1 MTVSMDKKYV
11 TRDGLYNAKVIY
23 IHDKGDQ
30 PVIVLAEYKRDLA
43 SNTVFRTQ
51 LNGKVWHDAE
61 SGFDLI
67 EVPEATQDGWIEFDA
82 ETDEVPF
89 LHMHDMI
96 EVKFDND
103 YVSTPVPAWS
113 VDFDTSRDPVVAYR
127 VVKEA
132 EHPEKK
138 SLPIEVFVDV
148 AEAAERR
155 VLLGNHGLQ
164 PHEVAKTA
172 REAAVRATLKL
183 AGAKP

>member
-11 TRDGLYNAKVIY
+11 TRDGLYGAKVIY

-61 SGFDLI
+61 NGFDLI
-67 EVPEATQDGWIEFDA
+67 EVPEDNPSEWVEFDA
-82 ETDEVPF
+82 ENDEVPF

-96 EVKFDND
+96 DVKFINGIDL
-103 YVSTPVPAWS
+103 SSPVPAWS

-127 VVKEA
+127 VVKKA

-148 AEAAERR
+148 AEMAERK
-155 VLLGNHGLQ
+155 VFHGE
-164 PHEVAKTA
+164 PRAHECANTA
-172 REAAVRATLKL
+172 REAAVRAALKL
-183 AGAKP
+183 AGVKV